1 MTCIPLQ
8 KTWQMSLLWLMDPL
22 VPEQRWLAYH
32 YTQLGRW
39 TYFGWT
45 QWQRFESSSTH
56 HFWDTPQHFLKTHF
70 CLESGFLSFLSTRAE
85 MTCIPL
91 HKTWQM
97 NLLWLMDPLVSEQRC
112 LAYHYTNLADEPT
125 LAEHNWQRF
134 ESSSTHHFW
143 DTKQH
148 FLKTHF
154 CLESG
159 FLSCLELQKSL
170 LVSFQGCWTQWQRFE
185 SSSTHH
191 FWDTCQHF
199 LKTHFCLESG
209 FLSFLIPEQR
219 WLAYHYTNLA
229 DETTLAEHNSKG
241 LKALALTIS
250 EITHSIFSKH
260 IFA

>member
-1 MTCIPLQ
+1 MAFFCSYYQNRDVLHTTTHNLADEPTLADGPPGNRAEMPCIPLH
-8 KTWQMSLLWLMDPL
+8 KF
-22 VPEQRWLAYH
+22 
-32 YTQLGRW
+32 GRW
-39 TYFGWT
+39 NYFGWT

-70 CLESGFLSFLSTRAE
+70 CLESGFLLFLV
-85 MTCIPL
+85 P
-91 HKTWQM
+91 
-97 NLLWLMDPLVSEQRC
+97 EQRW
-112 LAYHYTNLADEPT
+112 LTYHYTQLGRWT
-125 LAEHNWQRF
+125 YFGWTQWQRF

-229 DETTLAEHNSKG
+229 DETTLAEHNGKG

-250 EITHSIFSKH
+250 EIVHSIFSKH
-260 IFA
+260 TFAKKVAFFCS

>member
-8 KTWQMSLLWLMDPL
+8 KF
-22 VPEQRWLAYH
+22 
-32 YTQLGRW
+32 GRW

-70 CLESGFLSFLSTRAE
+70 CLESGFLSFLMPEQRWLAYHYTKLDRWTDFDWWTPPGTRAE
-85 MTCIPL
+85 MPCIPL
-91 HKTWQM
+91 HKFGRWIYFGWTQWQRFESSSTHHFWDTPQHFLKTHFCLESGF
-97 NLLWLMDPLVSEQRC
+97 LLFLVPEQRW
-112 LAYHYTNLADEPT
+112 LAYHYTQLGRWT
-125 LAEHNWQRF
+125 YFGWTQWQRF

-191 FWDTCQHF
+191 FWDTPQHF

-209 FLSFLIPEQR
+209 FLLFLVPE
-219 WLAYHYTNLA
+219 
-229 DETTLAEHNSKG
+229 
-241 LKALALTIS
+241 
-250 EITHSIFSKH
+250 
-260 IFA
+260 